1 MKNFSVAFVLMVA
14 FTTLGFSQK
23 LGHINTQEILLNMP
37 ERAEAQASIESQAAE
52 YESEMT
58 RMQQELQTKFTE
70 YQSKSETWPVAIRQ
84 QKERELQ
91 ALDQGL
97 QEFGMTVQ
105 NELTQL
111 EQELLIPMIERVQSA
126 INEVGS
132 ENGFSYIFD
141 TSTGATVYIGG
152 EDVGSLVRAKLGM

>member
-1 MKNFSVAFVLMVA
+1 MKNFSVVFAMLVA
-14 FTTLGFSQK
+14 FSATSFAQK

-37 ERAEAQASIESQAAE
+37 ERASAQATIESQAAE

-58 RMQQELQTKFTE
+58 RMQQELQAKFAE
-70 YQSKSETWPVAIRQ
+70 YQGKSETWPVAIRQ

-111 EQELLIPMIERVQSA
+111 EQELLVPMIERVQNA

-132 ENGFSYIFD
+132 ENGYAYIFD

-152 EDVGSLVRAKLGM
+152 QDVGSLVRAKLGM